1 MVSPKFMEEFL
12 EIAIIQSINEI
23 LRKSSVQETLGH
35 SQNKL
40 LINLLVKI
48 WKKYH
53 AFINFTSNTIV

>member
-48 WKKYH
+48 WKKH